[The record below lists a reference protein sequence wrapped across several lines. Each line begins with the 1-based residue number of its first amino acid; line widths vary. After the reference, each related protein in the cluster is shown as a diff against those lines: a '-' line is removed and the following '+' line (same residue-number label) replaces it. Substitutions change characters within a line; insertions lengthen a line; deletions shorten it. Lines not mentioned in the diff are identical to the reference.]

1 MNKPRIVKTLMV
13 ATAVLLSGAV
23 ATASAQPASTETIPG
38 HPVLSDRFS
47 FEIGAQY
54 SRSTTSASLGPT
66 SGGTG
71 VVVDFE
77 DTLGL
82 DERNWIGTAGF
93 LWRISERWRLEVDYF
108 SLNRDSTR
116 TLARDIV
123 WGDQNFTAGTTVST
137 SYDFSDIRVAAGYS
151 FFKRRDKE
159 LGVGFG
165 LHVAKIEASI
175 NAPGI
180 GAEGSDVTAPLPV
193 FNLYGAFALTN
204 EWAVRFRMD
213 WLSLTYGDYSGDIRN
228 TAIEAIYQPFR
239 NVGFGLGMRNLIVDI
254 EIEKDDWRGRAR
266 TVFSGPVASLRVSF

>member
-1 MNKPRIVKTLMV
+1 MFV
-13 ATAVLLSGAV
+13 ALVAGGAR
-23 ATASAQPASTETIPG
+23 AQIASTELIPN
-38 HPVLSDRFS
+38 HPALTDRFT

-82 DERNWIGTAGF
+82 DERNWIGVAGV

-108 SLNRDSTR
+108 SLNRNATR
-116 TLARDIV
+116 TLATDIE
-123 WGDQNFTAGTTVST
+123 WGDQNFTAGTTVNT
-137 SYDFSDIRVAAGYS
+137 SYDFSDVRIAAGYS

-165 LHVAKIEASI
+165 LHVAKIDASI
-175 NAPGI
+175 SSASAGT
-180 GAEGSDVTAPLPV
+180 EGSDVTAPLPV

-213 WLSLTYGDYSGDIRN
+213 WLSLSYGDYSGDIRN
-228 TAIEAIYQPFR
+228 TAIDAIYQPFR
-239 NVGFGLGMRNLIVDI
+239 NVGFGLGMRNMIVDV

>member
-1 MNKPRIVKTLMV
+1 MLVVFAMFTAML
-13 ATAVLLSGAV
+13 ATGTYAQTGATESIPSHSLL
-23 ATASAQPASTETIPG
+23 T
-38 HPVLSDRFS
+38 DRFA

-82 DERNWIGTAGF
+82 EERNWIGTAGF

-108 SLNRDSTR
+108 SLNRNSTR
-116 TLARDIV
+116 TLATDIV
-123 WGDQNFTAGTTVST
+123 WGDQNFTAGTTVNT

-159 LGVGFG
+159 LGLGFG

-175 NAPGI
+175 NASGI
-180 GAEGSDVTAPLPV
+180 GADGSDVTAPLPV
-193 FNLYGAFALTN
+193 MNLYGAFALTN
-204 EWAVRFRMD
+204 EWAIRFRMD

-239 NVGFGLGMRNLIVDI
+239 NVGFGLGMRSLIVDV